1 MTITIDGPFA
11 IVAVGVV
18 SFLCGVAFMMLRK
31 VEATRCDIGITRVAH
46 DKVEFEI
53 EVIVDEQKYTANKYL
68 SREQVS
74 NLNDVMS
81 ELNAERAKPTNDKPS

>member
-18 SFLCGVAFMMLRK
+18 SFLCDVAFMLLRK

-46 DKVEFEI
+46 DTVEFEI
-53 EVIVDEQKYTANKYL
+53 EVIVEGQKYTAKKYL
-68 SREQVS
+68 SRERVT
-74 NLNDVMS
+74 NLNDVMN
-81 ELNAERAKPTNDKPS
+81 EMNAEREK